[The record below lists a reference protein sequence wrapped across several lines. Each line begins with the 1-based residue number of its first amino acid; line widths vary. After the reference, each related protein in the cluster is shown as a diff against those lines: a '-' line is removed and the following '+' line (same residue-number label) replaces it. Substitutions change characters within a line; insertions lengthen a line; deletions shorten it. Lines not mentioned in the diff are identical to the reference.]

1 MAATPHLLLQLAVIL
16 GTARVL
22 AWLLGRLG
30 QPPVIGEM
38 LAGLLLGPLAFGAL
52 APHWQA
58 SLFPREG
65 LAALEGIGQ
74 IGLVLFMVVVG
85 AELRAPD
92 ALRSR
97 LVAGGRVALLG
108 MLLPGAFGLAIA
120 PGLHARFAPPGT
132 AFVPFALFLAVA
144 LAITAFP
151 VLARILKERALT
163 QGEPGQLALA
173 AAAITDVLAWLL
185 LALVIAVAGSSGGW
199 HPLAITLAGLVAVA
213 ACTFGILR
221 PLCARMLAHVPEGGP
236 GTTVLG
242 LLLAMAAATA
252 AATAA
257 LGLHP
262 VFGAFL
268 FGTCLPRDERLRQ
281 VLVDRIEPV
290 AVLVLMPVFFTLA
303 GLGTSAAAFDAAGLS
318 ALLLILAA
326 AFAGKL
332 LGAGA
337 GARAS
342 GLGWRDSLAVGAL
355 MNTRGLMELIVLEVG
370 MEAGLI
376 GAELFTL
383 LLAMT
388 LLTTLSTAPLL
399 DLCRGRGLPPARVPA
414 Q

>member
-16 GTARVL
+16 GTARLL
-22 AWLLGRLG
+22 ALLLGRLG

-58 SLFPREG
+58 ALFPREG
-65 LAALEGIGQ
+65 VAALEGIGQ
-74 IGLVLFMVVVG
+74 VGLVLFMLVVG

-92 ALRSR
+92 ALRDR

-151 VLARILKERALT
+151 VLARILKERAMT
-163 QGEPGQLALA
+163 QGAPGQLALA

-185 LALVIAVAGSSGGW
+185 LAVVIAAAGAGGGW
-199 HPLAITLAGLVAVA
+199 HPLAVTLAGLAAVA
-213 ACTFGILR
+213 ACAFGVLR
-221 PLCARMLAHVPEGGP
+221 PLCAWMLARVAEDGP
-236 GTTVLG
+236 GNTVLG
-242 LLLAMAAATA
+242 LLLAMTAATA

-268 FGTCLPRDERLRQ
+268 FGACLPRDERLRR

-303 GLGTSAAAFDAAGLS
+303 GLGTSAAAFNAAGVS

-337 GARAS
+337 GARMA

-370 MEAGLI
+370 IEAGLI
-376 GAELFTL
+376 DAELFTL

-399 DLCRGRGLPPARVPA
+399 DLCRLRLPARVRA
-414 Q
+414 T